1 VFEGQFAVG
10 NQPFPPESVYYDKS
24 LPVQERNLEAAR
36 AKMAEAGVESVDL
49 ELLVPTDAERQQ
61 VAQIIQA
68 MVGEIGIKVSI
79 KPTELMT
86 LLDIARQGKF
96 QSHLVGWSG
105 RVDPDLNVTPML
117 SCGAAGNDAHY
128 CNKDLDSI
136 LTQARASDDVETRK
150 GLYSKAIHILL
161 ADLPIV
167 YLYHSQWIFA
177 LNSNIEGFKPFP
189 DGIIRINGVSR
200 KS

>member
-1 VFEGQFAVG
+1 
-10 NQPFPPESVYYDKS
+10 
-24 LPVQERNLEAAR
+24 
-36 AKMAEAGVESVDL
+36 
-49 ELLVPTDAERQQ
+49 
-61 VAQIIQA
+61 
-68 MVGEIGIKVSI
+68 
-79 KPTELMT
+79 MT
-86 LLDIARQGKF
+86 LLEVARQGKF

-105 RVDPDLNVTPML
+105 RVDPDLNITPML

-128 CNKDLDSI
+128 CNKDLDAI
-136 LTQARASDDVETRK
+136 LTQARASGDVETRK

-161 ADLPIV
+161 TDLPIV

-177 LNSNIEGFKPFP
+177 LNSNLEGFKPFP